1 MTLTSGERTAP
12 KVRALPHDLVAEEAL
27 LGAILLS
34 PAARDAAMAIVTP
47 SHFFDTTNA
56 GVYEVVCRLHDAG
69 ETVDPVVVAHW
80 LGEAGPDAFR
90 LVALME
96 ACPAASAVES
106 YAGIVANVAT
116 LRRVITTGQQ
126 ISEIGY
132 KSPADVVEALA
143 RVEELAAALEPPV
156 SASARSGRQLVEELL
171 DELEAAEE
179 GRGMMGLPTGLP
191 DLDAIIGGLRPGQLI
206 VVGGRPSHGKTALAT
221 GMATHVGA
229 LGVPTYFASAEMSG
243 QEVVRR
249 MVAARARLSTK
260 AMEAGGLSP
269 DQHLRLAEATG
280 HIAGLPMVVDDAFQL
295 TIATIRAGA
304 RRLRSEHGRLGG
316 VFVDYLQLMTGAA
329 RSETRQMEVSMLTR
343 ALKTLGRELECPVV
357 VLSQLSRNLE
367 QRPDKR
373 PILADL
379 RESGAIEQDADIVI
393 FVYRDEMYDR
403 GSADR
408 GKAELIVAKN
418 RNRVAPATAMV
429 SWQGA
434 WMRFIPLANPEL
446 LQGTRSGDQ
455 F

>member
-1 MTLTSGERTAP
+1 MTLTGAERTAV
-12 KVRALPHDLVAEEAL
+12 KARTLPHDAVAEEAL
-27 LGAILLS
+27 LGAVLLS

-47 SHFFDTTNA
+47 AQFFDNTNA
-56 GVYEVVCRLHDAG
+56 SVFEVVCRLHDAG

-80 LGEAGPDAFR
+80 LGESGPDAFR

-132 KSPADVVEALA
+132 ESPADVVEALA
-143 RVEELAAALEPPV
+143 RVEELAAALEPPA
-156 SASARSGRQLVEELL
+156 SSSARTGHQLVDELL
-171 DELEAAEE
+171 DEFEAAEE
-179 GRGMMGLPTGLP
+179 GRGIMGLPTGLP
-191 DLDAIIGGLRPGQLI
+191 DLDAVVGGLRPGQLI
-206 VVGGRPSHGKTALAT
+206 VVGGRPSHGKTAFAT
-221 GMATHVGA
+221 GMATHVAA

-249 MVAARARLSTK
+249 MVGARARLSTRT
-260 AMEAGGLSP
+260 MEMGALSP
-269 DQHLRLAEATG
+269 DQHVRLAEAAG
-280 HIAGLPMVVDDAFQL
+280 HIAGLPIVVDDAFQL

-304 RRLRSEHGRLGG
+304 RRLRREHGRLGG
-316 VFVDYLQLMTGAA
+316 IFVDYLQLMTGSA
-329 RSETRQMEVSMLTR
+329 RSETRQMEISTLTR
-343 ALKTLGRELECPVV
+343 SLKTLGRELECPVV

-379 RESGAIEQDADIVI
+379 RESGAIEQDADIVV
-393 FVYRDEMYDR
+393 FVYRDELYDR

-408 GKAELIVAKN
+408 GISELIVAKN
-418 RNRVAPATAMV
+418 RNREAPVTIKAL
-429 SWQGA
+429 WQGA
-434 WMRFIPLANPEL
+434 WMRLIPMSNQEGPSVP
-446 LQGTRSGDQ
+446 GNQ